1 MDNKFILELNELLE
15 KIYSTTNFKNYDVES
30 EINILHDK
38 FINMVVPLLKK
49 HEGEAIKYYEKREDY
64 SKKIVDPVNNKVLDI
79 IKSVKDEYKNKFN
92 EEFTTQVASSYSAK
106 MNLIGESDIDYFI
119 LFKPLTHERLINISQ
134 LLTKYNFYFDQIIN
148 KEKVNNVY
156 YVFSTEI
163 DGVEVEFKVR
173 DIYYSKSVIALHQYI
188 DNKLDHDLKIL
199 LTYAKYQLKLK
210 SKEDKSFKGYNLFKT
225 IFYNFCFKDIEDAFY
240 IIT

>member
-1 MDNKFILELNELLE
+1 MDNNFINELNELLE
-15 KIYSTTNFKNYDVES
+15 KIYNSTNFKNLNVDH

-38 FINMVVPLLKK
+38 FNKMIVPLLNNYK
-49 HEGEAIKYYEKREDY
+49 EPANEYYKKREEY
-64 SKKIVDPVNNKVLDI
+64 SIKTVDPVNEK
-79 IKSVKDEYKNKFN
+79 VKDILKNLKKEYTDKFSD
-92 EEFTTQVASSYSAK
+92 EFSIQVASSYSAK

-134 LLTKYNFYFDQIIN
+134 SLVKYNFYFDKVIN

-156 YVFSTEI
+156 YVYGSEI

-173 DIYYSKSVIALHQYI
+173 DTYYSKSVIALHDYI
-188 DNKLDHDLKIL
+188 DNKLDNDLKIL

-210 SKEDKSFKGYNLFKT
+210 SKEDKNFKGYNLFKT
-225 IFYNFCFKDIEDAFY
+225 VFYNYCFKDIEDSFY